1 MTLALFVGCLVL
13 FCYGLDRQRRI
24 RRGQRQLGQL
34 AELLLL
40 RRAFEIS
47 ASARSEL
54 TNSPEDQQ
62 PMAN

>member
-1 MTLALFVGCLVL
+1 MAVALFVGFVVL
-13 FCYGLDRQRRI
+13 FCYGVERQRRI

-54 TNSPEDQQ
+54 TNSPEAQ
-62 PMAN
+62 PPQP